1 MLYANKKNGNN
12 TGMMH
17 MILRLHDRGPEVE
30 QLQNALKSMGFNP
43 GKVDGIFGLATEAA
57 VIAFQRGRGLLPDGI
72 AGPKT
77 LAVLGLDFGGSEE
90 PGSWMKVLTPELVA
104 EMFPFT
110 QMDNIQQNLPII
122 LRSLTKY
129 ELTDKG
135 IVLMALATI
144 RAETESFMP
153 ISEGR
158 SRFNTSP
165 GGHPFDLYDH
175 RSDLGNQ
182 GQPDG
187 EKYRGRGFVQLT
199 GRANYTRFSQ
209 VLGMGSKL
217 VSDPELANDPSIAA
231 DLLSVFIRD
240 KEMQIKQALLDGDLR
255 TARKLVNGG
264 SHGLDRFVDA
274 YRIGQRLIGE

>member
-1 MLYANKKNGNN
+1 
-12 TGMMH
+12 
-17 MILRLHDRGPEVE
+17 MILRLHDRGPEVQE
-30 QLQNALKSMGFNP
+30 LQNTLKTVGFNP

-57 VIAFQRGRGLLPDGI
+57 VIAFQRSRGLLPDGI

-77 LAVLGLDFGGSEE
+77 LAVLGLNFGGSEE
-90 PGSWMKVLTPELVA
+90 PGSWMSILTPELVA

-110 QMDNIQQNLPII
+110 QMDSIQQNLPII
-122 LRSLTKY
+122 VHSLKKY

-135 IVLMALATI
+135 LVLMALATI

-182 GQPDG
+182 GPPDG
-187 EKYRGRGFVQLT
+187 ERFRGRGFVQLT

-209 VLGMGSKL
+209 VLGMGSNL
-217 VSDPELANDPSIAA
+217 VSDPELANDPHVAA
-231 DLLSVFIRD
+231 DLLAVFIRD

-255 TARKLVNGG
+255 TARRLINGG

-274 YRIGQRLIGE
+274 FRIGQRLIGD